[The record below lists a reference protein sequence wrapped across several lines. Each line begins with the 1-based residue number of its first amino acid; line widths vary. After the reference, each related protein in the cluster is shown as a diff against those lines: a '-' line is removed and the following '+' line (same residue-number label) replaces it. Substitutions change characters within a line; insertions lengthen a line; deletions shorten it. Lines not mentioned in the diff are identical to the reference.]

1 MKSKK
6 RELNNELYEFCVMLM
21 REKLERALE
30 RKKKAEH
37 IEEYRRLDGYING
50 IGMSLS
56 IFAALTE
63 GKLSGDYERLL
74 KMSKGEEK

>member
-6 RELNNELYEFCVMLM
+6 RELNNELYEIWVMLM
-21 REKLERALE
+21 REKLDRAMERQ
-30 RKKKAEH
+30 KKAEH

-56 IFAALTE
+56 IFAALIE
-63 GKLSGDYERLL
+63 GKLSRDYERLL
-74 KMSKGEEK
+74 KMNKGEEK

>member
-1 MKSKK
+1 MKAKK
-6 RELNNELYEFCVMLM
+6 RELNNELYEIWVMLM
-21 REKLERALE
+21 LEKLDGAMERQ
-30 RKKKAEH
+30 KNSVH